1 METKP
6 AAAPLDE
13 ATLKAYTDRIRANG
27 TIDPALY
34 EKFNVKRGLRNADG
48 TGVLVGLTC
57 IGNVHGYIIS
67 ESEKVSVPG
76 QLFYRGI
83 NVHDL
88 VKGFQSE
95 GRFGFEECAYLLLF
109 GELPGAAELAK
120 WQEQLAVHHR
130 LPDGFKEEA
139 IIHSPGK
146 DIMNGIARAV
156 LNAYRYDAQ
165 PDSLALPNQLRQC
178 IEMIARFP
186 IIAAYAYQAKAHY
199 HLGHSLMLRH
209 PEAGRSTAENLLLLT
224 RENGQYSRLEAE
236 LLDLCLVLHAEHGGG
251 NNSAFTTHVVTSAF
265 TDTYSAIAAATLSLK
280 GPRHGGANLRV
291 MQQMDEIK
299 RNVRNWENDA
309 DVAEYLQRILQK
321 KAGDGT
327 GLIYGLGHAVYTLSD
342 PRTET
347 LRAQA
352 RELARTKGREQ
363 ELRLYEMVER
373 IGPAI
378 FNKARAK
385 PRDLCANV
393 DFYSGFVYDMMD
405 IPMDLFTPIF
415 AISRVVGWCAH
426 RIEEIVNGGPIMRPA
441 YKAVGET
448 RPYTPLEKRVGG

>member
-1 METKP
+1 METK
-6 AAAPLDE
+6 AAAPYCDDDLRACME
-13 ATLKAYTDRIRANG
+13 KIRANG

-67 ESEKVSVPG
+67 ESEKVAVPG
-76 QLFYRGI
+76 QLYYRGI
-83 NVHDL
+83 NVNDL

-109 GELPGAAELAK
+109 GELPKAADLAK
-120 WQEQLAVHHR
+120 WQEQLEIHRR

-139 IIHSPGK
+139 IIHSPGR

-156 LNAYRYDAQ
+156 LNAYRYDPK
-165 PDSLALPNQLRQC
+165 PDDLALTNQLRQC

-186 IIAAYAYQAKAHY
+186 VIAAYAYQAKAHY
-199 HLGHSLMLRH
+199 YLGASLLLRH
-209 PEAGRSTAENLLLLT
+209 PEPGRSTAENFLLLT

-265 TDTYSAIAAATLSLK
+265 TDTFSAIAAATLSLK

-291 MQQMDEIK
+291 RQQMDEIK
-299 RNVRNWENDA
+299 ANVKHWDQEGEVA
-309 DVAEYLQRILQK
+309 DYLQRILQK

-347 LRAQA
+347 LRARA
-352 RELARTKGREQ
+352 RELARTKGRED

-378 FNKARAK
+378 FNKGRAK

-393 DFYSGFVYDMMD
+393 DFYSGFVYDMMG
-405 IPMDLFTPIF
+405 IPVDLFTPIF
-415 AISRVVGWCAH
+415 AVSRVVGWCAH
-426 RIEEIVNGGPIMRPA
+426 RIEEIVNGGPIIRPA
-441 YKAVGET
+441 YKAVGAE
-448 RPYTPLEKRVGG
+448 RAYVPLERRAG